1 MHSKQVQ
8 PRPMSIERDDKEQCN
23 DLSATQITCKN
34 IAMINSSTVNA
45 QAILLNVN
53 FYIAWRSAAC

>member
-1 MHSKQVQ
+1 
-8 PRPMSIERDDKEQCN
+8 MSIERDDKEQCN